1 MKIILEGTAEQIK
14 NLNLLIDE
22 GNNDLPKINESYQIE
37 NLWSVSDMQDWD
49 CTDDEALE
57 VLEQAL
63 TNDATMEQIWFAIDY
78 HARYNGLKHSTKNK

>member
-57 VLEQAL
+57 VLEKAL
-63 TNDATMEQIWFAIDY
+63 TNDATMEQIWCAIDY
-78 HARYNGLKHSTKNK
+78 HARDNGLKHSTKNK

>member
-1 MKIILEGTAEQIK
+1 MKIILEGTPEQIK

-63 TNDATMEQIWFAIDY
+63 TNDATMEQIWRAIDY
-78 HARYNGLKHSTKNK
+78 HARDNGIQLKINKL

>member
-14 NLNLLIDE
+14 NLTLLIDE

-63 TNDATMEQIWFAIDY
+63 TNDVTMEQIWRAIDY
-78 HARYNGLKHSTKNK
+78 HARDNGIQLKINKL